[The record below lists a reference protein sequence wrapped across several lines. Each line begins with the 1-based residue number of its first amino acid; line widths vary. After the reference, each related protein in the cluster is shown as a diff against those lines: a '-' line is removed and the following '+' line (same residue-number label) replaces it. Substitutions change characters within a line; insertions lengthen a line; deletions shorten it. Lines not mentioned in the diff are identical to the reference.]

1 MKNALS
7 VDLEDYYHATAFSAS
22 PARASASKVG
32 GRVEANTERALSIF
46 AAAGAHATFF
56 TVGDV
61 AERYPRLIR
70 TIAEQGHEI
79 GCHSYAHRLVYSLTP
94 EQFRE
99 DTRRAKLALEDA
111 SGTPVRGY
119 RAPTFSITPK
129 CPWAFE
135 ILAELGFTYDS
146 SIFPIRHLDHGM
158 PAGPRFPFSISTA
171 AGPIAEF
178 PMPTLALGSYRAPFG
193 GGAYMRILP
202 YWYTR
207 WALLDFNNRESRPAC
222 VYVHPWELDPEQPR
236 MSGSVTAK
244 LRQYTG
250 LRGLEKKLVRLLRDF
265 EFLPIGLILSSL
277 KLKTVELFASKRIPE
292 RVEPVS
298 VA

>member
-22 PARASASKVG
+22 SAPSSSQIN
-32 GRVEANTERALSIF
+32 GRVQTNTERVLSIF
-46 AAAGAHATFF
+46 AAAGARATFF

-61 AERYPRLIR
+61 AERHPRLIK

-79 GCHSYAHRLVYSLTP
+79 ACHSYAHRLVYSLTP
-94 EQFRE
+94 QEFRE
-99 DTRRAKLALEDA
+99 DTRRAKHALEDA
-111 SGTPVRGY
+111 SGTLVSGY
-119 RAPTFSITPK
+119 RAPTFSITPQ

-135 ILAELGFTYDS
+135 TLAELGFTYDS

-158 PAGPRFPFSISTA
+158 PAGPRFPFSIPTA

-178 PMPTLALGSYRAPFG
+178 PMPTLALGAHRAPFG
-193 GGAYMRILP
+193 GGAYMRLLP

-207 WALLDFNNRESRPAC
+207 WALRDFNHRESRPAC

-236 MSGSVTAK
+236 MSGSVTAR

-250 LRGLEKKLVRLLRDF
+250 LRGLENKLVRLLRDF
-265 EFLPIGLILSSL
+265 EFLPMGLILSSL
-277 KLKTVELFASKRIPE
+277 KLKTVDLFASEGSPQRA
-292 RVEPVS
+292 EPVS
-298 VA
+298 VV